1 MAGPWE
7 KYAAPATP
15 AGPWTKYAPLAQP
28 KTFERDEDEALYR
41 EKLAK
46 EQDARAKPMV
56 PFYASEPGGAERNL
70 AAERRAMS
78 PQDAAVGDVQRQR
91 AEEAEEKA
99 FADSRTLGRRVADT
113 ATFIASMPVRMA
125 TRGEH
130 GAGDVAEGLGFK
142 SLGDALDEHEA
153 TFARANED
161 MLGLAQRGGE
171 VMAGIPMLST
181 MGAVPGQMMRTTS
194 YAAGPAARKIAPH
207 QAANWL
213 REKTGRQTQEWEPP
227 SKPTRFERQTA
238 LNNERLADI
247 EAFEGSGVKPFGPAL
262 TESGTAG
269 VVKQLSDAP
278 IVGAP
283 VRRALGEAIEETRDA
298 GERIASRYGDA
309 KSYRDVGNVVEG
321 GLDRFKDARAAD
333 LGEDAARALSDDQ
346 LASVARTPA
355 RETSIKTKQDALYE
369 RAWRGIPEDMQ
380 KGRSKKDADR
390 FLGGMAKTREVLQE
404 LTERNSRMFAKTR
417 GGEEVDP
424 TLAYPLRGGVA
435 GRIVEDVI
443 EGRWRGNLQSMRDV
457 RSNLRRLASGMTDTE
472 KNTLQLSDM
481 RRLQSA
487 MTEDMIALLQRNA
500 KHYADPKGGNDMATA
515 TRIRRAIHD
524 FRRADQFTRAS
535 AQRLERIEKLY
546 GAQSAEQLAL
556 NVAKDAMG
564 GRKGGNYTRLL
575 ALKRSLKDEEWGDVA
590 SGVIRELGRPVASAR
605 GAAEEAGFSVQS
617 FMTRWREMSEEGKGA
632 LFDREGLRPALDK
645 FVRVADRMANFE
657 AMANTS
663 RSATNA
669 LGMTGLASIFTA
681 AQQAMTG
688 NLQTAAAAGSVA
700 LGTYAFGRFMTSPLY
715 VRWLTRAAELSGD
728 PGKLRSLRSHARELA
743 RLAAKEGDLPV
754 QELLTALAQ
763 GVDQAASA
771 QTQAQG
777 PGSQQKSAGRAGRGE
792 VPVSQQGL

>member
-78 PQDAAVGDVQRQR
+78 PQDAAVGGVQRQR

-181 MGAVPGQMMRTTS
+181 MGAVPGGM
-194 YAAGPAARKIAPH
+194 AATARA
-207 QAANWL
+207 AAN
-213 REKTGRQTQEWEPP
+213 
-227 SKPTRFERQTA
+227 KPLPQSAVTRGLVR
-238 LNNERLADI
+238 NERLADI

-487 MTEDMIALLQRNA
+487 MTEDMIALLKRNA
-500 KHYADPKGGNDMATA
+500 EYYAGQKNGAATA

-524 FRRADQFTRAS
+524 FRRADQFARAS

-575 ALKRSLKDEEWGDVA
+575 ALRRSLKDEEWGDVA

-617 FMTRWREMSEEGKGA
+617 FMTRWLQMSEEGKGA
-632 LFDREGLRPALDK
+632 LFDRDGLRPALDK